1 MATTTKGT
9 QTNAKQNEGSE
20 VVQTVE
26 KDVRP
31 IQAFFTKF
39 NNDWCMNFAG
49 ALAYSLL
56 MSMVPIAI
64 AVLAILGFVLGSLD
78 PTEQARLTTSITH
91 VLPSV
96 STHLVDQAQKQL
108 AKSAGI
114 LAFIAVILAL
124 YSGSRLFVQIEA
136 FFSIIYH
143 VRQRQFL
150 QQNLMAFGMLL
161 IFIILLPVMTLA
173 GTLPS
178 LVLTPFSKILPGGA
192 VLATIEGIIGGL
204 LAAFLFF
211 QAIYMVVP
219 NQRISWR
226 HAMSGAIVAAIALQL
241 YLILFPLYVSHFLGS
256 YVAGPVSLIILLV
269 FFYYFAVIL
278 LLGAE
283 VNAFFA
289 EGVQATP
296 TDLPTMVHIVT
307 SHLPKR
313 PAAKEA
319 QAAASH
325 KDMQTGSIRQK
336 AEQGK
341 DTEKARHDVS
351 QEQIEAITTAATQGG
366 LIREPNTPASMQ
378 VGKSV
383 TGDKH
388 EKLLEKKEPVKATPA
403 ASKPVV
409 IAEAVAGI
417 GLAFLLEWFRM
428 RGGKKV
434 TTPHG
439 LKPGASQTNIPIGM
453 LSV

>member
-1 MATTTKGT
+1 MAATTKET
-9 QTNAKQNEGSE
+9 QTDAKQNEGSE

-26 KDVRP
+26 KNVRP

-49 ALAYSLL
+49 ALGYSLL

-78 PTEQARLTTSITH
+78 PTGQAQLTTSITH

-96 STHLVDQAQKQL
+96 STNLVDQAQKQL

-161 IFIILLPVMTLA
+161 IFIILLPIMTFA
-173 GTLPS
+173 ATLPS
-178 LVLTPFSKILPGGA
+178 LALTLLSNVLPGSG
-192 VLATIEGIIGGL
+192 VLATIGGILGGL
-204 LAAFLFF
+204 LAAFLLFL
-211 QAIYMVVP
+211 ATYIVVP
-219 NQRISWR
+219 NQHISFR
-226 HAMSGAIVAAIALQL
+226 NSLPGAIVAAIALQL

-289 EGVQATP
+289 EKVQATP
-296 TDLPTMVHIVT
+296 TDIPTMVHIVT

-313 PAAKEA
+313 PAAKEQ

-325 KDMQTGSIRQK
+325 KEVQTGSIRQK

-366 LIREPNTPASMQ
+366 LIREPNAPATMQ
-378 VGKSV
+378 VGKPA
-383 TGDKH
+383 TGDKP
-388 EKLLEKKEPVKATPA
+388 EKHLEKKEPVKATSVT
-403 ASKPVV
+403 SKPVV
-409 IAEAVAGI
+409 IAEAVAGT
-417 GLAFLLEWFRM
+417 GLAFLLEWLRM

-434 TTPHG
+434 R
-439 LKPGASQTNIPIGM
+439 Q
-453 LSV
+453 